1 MEIELIQHAS
11 MKFELEEL
19 IPLYNILVKTMQNNE
34 MINSINTGF
43 SAENMQFLM
52 QLQRLDSCES
62 KLLVDLINRIGNFV
76 EEINETDM

>member
-19 IPLYNILVKTMQNNE
+19 IPLYYILVKTMQNNE